1 VIVVGLT
8 GSIAMGKSTVA
19 RMFAQLGCPVF
30 DADNAVRDFYQ
41 TEGAALVESVFPGVV
56 ADGVV
61 DRERLAARVL
71 SEDDAMFRLE
81 TVVHP
86 AVALRRARFLEHAR
100 ELGCRAAFCDIPL
113 LFETGGDRAFD
124 LVVVVSARPEV
135 QRARGLARE
144 GATRAKFEAIMSRQ
158 MSDIEKRR
166 RAHFVIDTNGPLD
179 ESRAQAESLVRAIG
193 ALPGAGLRNA

>member
-1 VIVVGLT
+1 VIVAGLT

-19 RMFAQLGCPVF
+19 RMFVQLGCPVF
-30 DADNAVRDFYQ
+30 DADSAVRDFYQ
-41 TEGAALVESVFPGVV
+41 AEGAGLVESIFPGVV
-56 ADGVV
+56 VDGVV
-61 DRERLAARVL
+61 DRERLATRVL
-71 SEDDAMFRLE
+71 SDGDAMSRLE

-100 ELGCRAAFCDIPL
+100 ELGRRAAFCDIPL
-113 LFETGGDRAFD
+113 LFETGAESAFD

-144 GATRAKFEAIMSRQ
+144 GATRAKFEAIVSRQ
-158 MSDIEKRR
+158 MPDIEKRR

-179 ESRAQAESLVRAIG
+179 ESCAQAESLVRAIG
-193 ALPGAGLRNA
+193 ALSGAGLRNA

>member
-1 VIVVGLT
+1 VIVAGLT

-30 DADNAVRDFYQ
+30 DADSAVRDFYQ

-61 DRERLAARVL
+61 DRERLATRVL
-71 SEDDAMFRLE
+71 SEDNAISRLE
-81 TVVHP
+81 TLVHP
-86 AVALRRARFLEHAR
+86 AVALRRTRFLEHAR
-100 ELGCRAAFCDIPL
+100 GLGRRVAICDIPL
-113 LFETGGDRAFD
+113 LFETGGERAFD
-124 LVVVVSARPEV
+124 LVVVVSAKPEL
-135 QRARGLARE
+135 QGARAFALE
-144 GATRAKFEAIMSRQ
+144 GATRAKVEAIMSRQ

-179 ESRAQAESLVRAIG
+179 ESRAQVENLMRAI
-193 ALPGAGLRNA
+193 AVLPGEIRNA